1 MSTRTTRRTAA
12 EPANLRTERTRRSR
26 DRTDVSIVLTALGL
40 LVIGLVMSLSA
51 SSIRSAEN
59 TGSAFTLFGRQLIW
73 AILGVGALLFF
84 WRFDYRKLRGLT
96 YALVPISWV
105 LLLATRI
112 PGLGVS
118 AGGASRWI
126 AVGSFQLQPS
136 EFAKLAMILFGAD
149 VLSRKQGR
157 LDDWRHIAI
166 PYFAATGVTC
176 LLVLVQPD
184 FGTAMIIG
192 ITSLA
197 IAYLAGSDVRALAG
211 MTAVAAIVGVPLMF
225 GASYRFHR
233 FFGFLGKGRD
243 CLGSAY
249 QTCQGLVALGSG
261 RWFGLGLGSGRAKY
275 AFLPNADTDYIFA
288 IVGEETGLIGTLTIL
303 VLFALQLILGIRA
316 ARRARDPFGF
326 LLASGITAWIT
337 LQLLINVGAVTGL
350 MPITG
355 VPMPLISFG
364 GTSLLASL
372 AGLGIVASVARRG
385 RAPARLAE

>member
-1 MSTRTTRRTAA
+1 MIAG
-12 EPANLRTERTRRSR
+12 R
-26 DRTDVSIVLTALGL
+26 DRTDVSIIFTALAL

-51 SSIRSAEN
+51 SSIKSAES
-59 TGSAFTLFGRQLIW
+59 TGSAFTLFLRQFIW
-73 AILGVGALLFF
+73 AALGIGALLFF
-84 WRFDYRKLRGLT
+84 WRFDYRRLRGLT
-96 YALVPISWV
+96 YLLVPVSWA
-105 LLLATRI
+105 LLVATRL
-112 PGLGVS
+112 PGIGVT

-126 AVGSFQLQPS
+126 AVGSFSIQPS
-136 EFAKLAMILFGAD
+136 EFAKLAIILFGAD
-149 VLSRKQGR
+149 VLSRKMGR

-166 PYFAATGVTC
+166 PFFAATGVTC

-184 FGTAMIIG
+184 FGTAMIIAVAAM
-192 ITSLA
+192 A

-211 MTAVAAIVGVPLMF
+211 MTAVAGLLAVPVMF
-225 GASYRFHR
+225 GASYRMQR
-233 FFGFLGKGRD
+233 FFGFLEKGRN
-243 CLGSAY
+243 CLGLAY

-303 VLFALQLILGIRA
+303 SLFGLLLVLGVRA

-355 VPMPLISFG
+355 VPMPFISFG
-364 GTSLLASL
+364 GTSLLVSL
-372 AGLGIVASVARRG
+372 AGVGIVASVARRG
-385 RAPARLAE
+385 RAPVRASDPD

>member
-1 MSTRTTRRTAA
+1 MSAKTA
-12 EPANLRTERTRRSR
+12 ELRTRRRTIGR
-26 DRTDVSIVLTALGL
+26 DRTDVSIILTALAL

-51 SSIRSAEN
+51 SSIRSAEA
-59 TGSAFTLFGRQLIW
+59 TGSAFTLFIRQFVW
-73 AILGVGALLFF
+73 AALGIGALLFF

-105 LLLATRI
+105 LLCLTLV
-112 PGLGVS
+112 PGIGAR

-126 AVGSFQLQPS
+126 AFGSFSIQPS
-136 EFAKLAMILFGAD
+136 EFAKLAIILFGAD
-149 VLSRKQGR
+149 VLSRKMGR

-166 PYFAATGVTC
+166 PFFVATGITC
-176 LLVLVQPD
+176 MLVLIQPD
-184 FGTAMIIG
+184 FGTAMIIA
-192 ITSLA
+192 ISALA
-197 IAYLAGSDVRALAG
+197 LAYLAGSDVKALAG
-211 MTAVAAIVGVPLMF
+211 MTAVAAIFGVPIMF

-233 FFGFLGKGRD
+233 FFGFMGKGRD

-303 VLFALQLILGIRA
+303 VLFALLLVLGIRA
-316 ARRARDPFGF
+316 ARRSRDPFGF
-326 LLASGITAWIT
+326 LLASGVIAWIT

-364 GTSLLASL
+364 GTSLLVSL
-372 AGLGIVASVARRG
+372 AGLGMVASVARRG
-385 RAPARLAE
+385 RTRPRAADDD

>member
-1 MSTRTTRRTAA
+1 MSTRTA
-12 EPANLRTERTRRSR
+12 RRSPAELR
-26 DRTDVSIVLTALGL
+26 PKGKARHDRTDISIIFTALAL
-40 LVIGLVMSLSA
+40 LIVGLVMSLSA
-51 SSIRSAEN
+51 SSIKSAEA
-59 TGSAFTLFGRQLIW
+59 TGSAFTLFIRQFIW
-73 AILGVGALLFF
+73 AALGIGALLFF

-96 YALVPISWV
+96 YVMVPISWV
-105 LLLATRI
+105 LLVMTLI
-112 PGLGVS
+112 PGLGVR

-126 AVGSFQLQPS
+126 AFGSFQVQPS
-136 EFAKLAMILFGAD
+136 EFAKLALILFGAD

-166 PYFAATGVTC
+166 PFFAATGVTC
-176 LLVLVQPD
+176 MLVLVQPD
-184 FGTAMIIG
+184 FGTAMIIAVAAM
-192 ITSLA
+192 A
-197 IAYLAGSDVRALAG
+197 IAYLAGSNVRALAG
-211 MTAVAAIVGVPLMF
+211 MTAVAAVLAVPVMF
-225 GASYRFHR
+225 GASYRMHR
-233 FFGFLGKGRD
+233 FFGFLEKGRN
-243 CLGSAY
+243 CLGLAY

-303 VLFALQLILGIRA
+303 SMFAVLLVLGVRA

-337 LQLLINVGAVTGL
+337 LQLLVNVGAVTGL

-364 GTSLLASL
+364 GTSLLVSL

-385 RAPARLAE
+385 RSVARAAQDD